1 MISPQRPET
10 PVRSVRLRATVR
22 PAGAETIAAQNRTSR
37 LRLEWNRIGLAAL
50 IANDFKSF
58 ALCSSASLSGAS
70 EARAAR
76 VAAGFASLWMAQP
89 TLAIIILF
97 SFRKWE

>member
-1 MISPQRPET
+1 
-10 PVRSVRLRATVR
+10 VR

-50 IANDFKSF
+50 VANDFKSF
-58 ALCSSASLSGAS
+58 PLCSSAASLSWAS
-70 EARAAR
+70 KARAAG
-76 VAAGFASLWMAQP
+76 VAAGLASLWMAQP
-89 TLAIIILF
+89 ALAIIILF